1 MSQAVPIRLRSLA
14 RFALA
19 MIALAVVS
27 ACTVTITSDSDR
39 TGRDPFLER
48 DDPII
53 QQFEPAAGEGSSY
66 RIGSEISFRV
76 RTRLDGYLTLT
87 SLAPDGDV
95 YTFARNVPVSGGR
108 STVIDGSDRGVVFL
122 VDPPRG
128 WHRVR
133 ASFTPR
139 RTDTS
144 RITFRGIA
152 GEDDWRAAIR
162 VDLEPFEERD
172 VTETRF
178 YVR

>member
-1 MSQAVPIRLRSLA
+1 MPQAVSRPARPFVRLLASLA
-14 RFALA
+14 LLFVA
-19 MIALAVVS
+19 S
-27 ACTVTITSDSDR
+27 ACTVTITSDPDR
-39 TGRDPFLER
+39 SSRDPFRER
-48 DDPII
+48 TDPII
-53 QQFEPAAGEGSSY
+53 QRFEPAAGEGSSY

-76 RTRLDGYLTLT
+76 RTRFDGYLTLT
-87 SLAPDGDV
+87 SLDPDGDV

-108 STVIDGSDRGVVFL
+108 STIIDGSQRGVVFL

-133 ASFTPR
+133 ATFTPR

-144 RITFRGIA
+144 RVTFRGIA

-162 VDLEPFEERD
+162 VELEPYEVRD
-172 VTETRF
+172 VAETRF

>member
-1 MSQAVPIRLRSLA
+1 MNHLRRLRLRSIVASAWPL
-14 RFALA
+14 ALA
-19 MIALAVVS
+19 ALLS
-27 ACTVTITSDSDR
+27 ACTVTITSDRDR
-39 TGRDPFLER
+39 MSGDPLGER
-48 DDPII
+48 DNPVI
-53 QQFEPAAGEGSSY
+53 QRFEPAAGEGSSY

-87 SLAPDGDV
+87 SLDADGTV
-95 YTFARNVPVSGGR
+95 YTFARNVPVR
-108 STVIDGSDRGVVFL
+108 ARQSTIIDGSQQGVVFL

-144 RITFRGIA
+144 RVTFRGIA
-152 GEDDWRAAIR
+152 GEDDWQAAIR
-162 VDLEPFEERD
+162 VELDPFDVRD
-172 VTETRF
+172 VAETRF